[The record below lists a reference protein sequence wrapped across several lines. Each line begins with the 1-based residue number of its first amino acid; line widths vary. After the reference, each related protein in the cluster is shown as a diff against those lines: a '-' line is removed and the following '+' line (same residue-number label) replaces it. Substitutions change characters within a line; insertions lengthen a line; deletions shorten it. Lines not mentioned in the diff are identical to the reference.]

1 MSLSQSGRRVGEVLF
16 QVPGMV
22 FEGLP
27 IDLPAATCLPNFS
40 FKSSE
45 KDPNLAK
52 MLRSGKIYNRS

>member
-1 MSLSQSGRRVGEVLF
+1 
-16 QVPGMV
+16 MV